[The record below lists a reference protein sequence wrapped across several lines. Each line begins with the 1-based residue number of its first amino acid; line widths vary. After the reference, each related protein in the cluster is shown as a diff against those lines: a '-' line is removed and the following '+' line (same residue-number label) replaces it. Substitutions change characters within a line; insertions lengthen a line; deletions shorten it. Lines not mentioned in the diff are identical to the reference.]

1 MKPQTSNLGVQGWF
15 RKPTPPLEHRPTEGI
30 SWEQERVLRDLPRR
44 PRKVLEDDP
53 LDAHS
58 LCRAQLQLVRL
69 FFDELISLAFRL

>member
-1 MKPQTSNLGVQGWF
+1 MEPQTSNLGVQGWF
-15 RKPTPPLEHRPTEGI
+15 RKFTAPLEHRPKAGI

-58 LCRAQLQLVRL
+58 LCRAQLPLVRL